1 VQQIKEAGHEPRPFS
16 DLLDSRGSDLAIW
29 PDADRIAAE
38 RLIASDPGAA
48 KAFEEARN
56 LDRLIGLSLSEGA
69 PEGDHEA
76 IASRIL
82 AGLPK
87 RLPAQ
92 VDPGFKLQVQAAPRK
107 NRRAW
112 AFLPTQGALLPRVAA
127 LSFAAA
133 LGVALGLF
141 WAQKSM
147 LDDRQAMIAASEES
161 GTDVTGIIFQTD
173 TAIGIF

>member
-1 VQQIKEAGHEPRPFS
+1 MTHERFQ
-16 DLLDSRGSDLAIW
+16 DLLDSRGSDLAAW

-48 KAFEEARN
+48 KAFEEARK
-56 LDRLIGLSLSEGA
+56 LDRLIQRSLGGEAS
-69 PEGDHEA
+69 EGDHEA
-76 IASRIL
+76 VASRIL

-92 VDPGFKLQVQAAPRK
+92 IDQGFRLPAQAAIVRK
-107 NRRAW
+107 KPKFW
-112 AFLPTQGALLPRVAA
+112 AFFPTQGALLPRVAA

-133 LGVALGLF
+133 LGIALGLF
-141 WAQKSM
+141 WAQKIM
-147 LDDRQAMIAASEES
+147 VDDRQVITASD
-161 GTDVTGIIFQTD
+161 TDVTGVIFQTD